1 MDWKKVKAEYITDES
16 SSYRG
21 LSKKYNIPLGTLTK
35 RAKKENWVELKKQHG
50 DRTVAKTV
58 VIFEEKQVF
67 KMKRIQDIT
76 DKLLD
81 KLENAVEELDL
92 QLFKSVHKVKEIEYN
107 NFERPDKPTKEVIH
121 EQETVS
127 EVKTIVDRKGLQLVA
142 AALKDIKEIQM
153 LKSELDKREQE
164 ARIAKLEKEA
174 MAEEKQDNEIKVII
188 EGGLEDYSK

>member
-16 SSYRG
+16 SSYRR
-21 LSKKYNIPLGTLTK
+21 LSEKYKIPLGTLTK

-58 VIFEEKQVF
+58 DAFEEKQVS

-81 KLENAVEELDL
+81 KLEDAVSELDL
-92 QLFKSVHKVKEIEYN
+92 QLFKNVHKEKVIEYN
-107 NFERPDKPTKEVIH
+107 NPERPDKPTKEVIH
-121 EQETVS
+121 EKEELL

-153 LKSELDKREQE
+153 LKSELDKKEQE
-164 ARIAKLEKEA
+164 ARIAKLQKDAQEEKEDKDITVKLDDSLD
-174 MAEEKQDNEIKVII
+174 E
-188 EGGLEDYSK
+188 YSK

>member
-21 LSKKYNIPLGTLTK
+21 LSKKYKIPLGTLTK

-58 VIFEEKQVF
+58 GVFEEKQVS

-92 QLFKSVHKVKEIEYN
+92 QLFKTVHKVKEIEYN
-107 NFERPDKPTKEVIH
+107 NLERPDKPTKEVIH
-121 EQETVS
+121 EEETVS
-127 EVKTIVDRKGLQLVA
+127 ELKTIVDRKGLQLVA

-174 MAEEKQDNEIKVII
+174 MAETNQDNEIKVTI
-188 EGGLEDYSK
+188 ECGLDEYSK

>member
-16 SSYRG
+16 SSYRR
-21 LSKKYNIPLGTLTK
+21 LSDKYKIPLGTLTK

-58 VIFEEKQVF
+58 GAFEEKQVS

-81 KLENAVEELDL
+81 KLEDAVNELDL
-92 QLFKSVHKVKEIEYN
+92 QLFKTVHKVKEIEYDN
-107 NFERPDKPTKEVIH
+107 LDRPDKPTKEVIH
-121 EQETVS
+121 EEETVS

-164 ARIAKLEKEA
+164 ARIAKLQKEA
-174 MAEEKQDNEIKVII
+174 MAEEKQDNEIKVTI
-188 EGGLEDYSK
+188 EGGLEEYST